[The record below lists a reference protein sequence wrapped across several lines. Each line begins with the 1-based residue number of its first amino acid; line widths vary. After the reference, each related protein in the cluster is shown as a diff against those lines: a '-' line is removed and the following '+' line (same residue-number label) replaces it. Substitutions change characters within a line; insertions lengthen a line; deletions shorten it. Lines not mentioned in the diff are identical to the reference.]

1 MAYRIRKKN
10 SQDNGSSP
18 SAPPPGTPPV
28 PSGVDTLAGKFSGIT
43 PSKNAWGFAGTIIFI
58 LLVGVG
64 IVYHIHSKK
73 VARESAAAA
82 LETKAEQLYSRG
94 QQTNGPE
101 LVSAKKLLEQV
112 VKDYPDTPSA
122 RVAPLFLASIINI
135 QTPQDSTKALEWLH
149 RGLDMNAGNM
159 KLLPFYYESMGLTM
173 MSSHQYDQA
182 IAMFQKVTEF
192 PEKTLAD
199 AALYNIGKT
208 YETLNQPALAI
219 INYKKLVKDFP
230 TSPWAAE
237 SEPFLMK
244 NGVTPPATTQPLPL
258 SPQK

>member
-10 SQDNGSSP
+10 TSGNESGPPESP
-18 SAPPPGTPPV
+18 TPSVSARTESMGARL
-28 PSGVDTLAGKFSGIT
+28 SGVS
-43 PSKNAWGFAGTIIFI
+43 SSRNAWGFAGTI
-58 LLVGVG
+58 LLVLLIGIGV
-64 IVYHIHSKK
+64 VYHIHSKK

-82 LETKAEQLYSRG
+82 LETKAEQLYSQG

-101 LVSAKKLLEQV
+101 LVKAKELLLKVMSSYEG
-112 VKDYPDTPSA
+112 TASS

-135 QTPQDSTKALEWLH
+135 QTPQDSAKAIEWLH
-149 RGLDMNAGNM
+149 RGLDKNAGNM

-173 MSSHQYDQA
+173 MSSRQYDQA
-182 IAMFQKVTEF
+182 IAMFQKVTAF
-192 PEKTLAD
+192 PSKVLAD

-208 YETLNQPALAI
+208 YEILDQPALAI
-219 INYKKLVKDFP
+219 INYKKLVSEFP
-230 TSPWAAE
+230 SSPWAAE